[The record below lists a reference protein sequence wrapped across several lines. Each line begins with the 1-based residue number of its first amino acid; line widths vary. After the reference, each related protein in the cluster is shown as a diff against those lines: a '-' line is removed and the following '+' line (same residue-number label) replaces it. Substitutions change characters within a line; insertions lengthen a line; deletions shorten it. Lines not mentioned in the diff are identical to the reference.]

1 MKATSFLFVVFAA
14 SLFVGCAEEKAAKPA
29 PDPSKAAAAPSSNAA
44 PAAPA
49 KPAEKKEE
57 GGW

>member
-1 MKATSFLFVVFAA
+1 MKATSFVFVVLAA

-29 PDPSKAAAAPSSNAA
+29 PDPSKPAAAAPASNA

>member
-1 MKATSFLFVVFAA
+1 MKATSFVFVVLIA
-14 SLFVGCAEEKAAKPA
+14 SLFAGCAEEKAKPT
-29 PDPSKAAAAPSSNAA
+29 PDPSKAAAATPASSAA
-44 PAAPA
+44 PAESA